1 MFQEFYSNSNLLAWP
16 LLGLGIF
23 VTSFMLV
30 LYYVFAVI
38 RKSDSDKMAAL
49 PLEQESTGGFNNDR

>member
-1 MFQEFYSNSNLLAWP
+1 MFQEFYNNSNLLAWP

-38 RKSDSDKMAAL
+38 SKNDRDKMAAL
-49 PLEQESTGGFNNDR
+49 PLEQESTGGSRNDR

>member
-1 MFQEFYSNSNLLAWP
+1 MFQQFYDGSNLLAWP

-23 VTSFMLV
+23 VTSFLLV

-38 RKSDSDKMAAL
+38 GKKEANKMASL
-49 PLEQESTGGFNNDR
+49 PLENESTGGSNNDQ

>member
-1 MFQEFYSNSNLLAWP
+1 MFQEFYNNSNLLAWP

-23 VTSFMLV
+23 VTSFILV

-38 RKSDSDKMAAL
+38 GKNDSDRMAAL
-49 PLEQESTGGFNNDR
+49 PLEQESKGGFNNDR